1 MHDHGGL
8 SDPPVIPRECE
19 GDGVTDSQQ
28 LNLSQS
34 LAERVQTVRSG
45 GCPSMPGHGHGHGH
59 ASDGAE
65 ARNVGMYD
73 RLPDQSTQGGSP
85 GMRAMPGCLTG

>member
-1 MHDHGGL
+1 M
-8 SDPPVIPRECE
+8 
-19 GDGVTDSQQ
+19 TDSQQ

-45 GCPSMPGHGHGHGH
+45 GCPSMPGHGHGH

-73 RLPDQSTQGGSP
+73 
-85 GMRAMPGCLTG
+85 

>member
-1 MHDHGGL
+1 M
-8 SDPPVIPRECE
+8 
-19 GDGVTDSQQ
+19 TDSQQ

-45 GCPSMPGHGHGHGH
+45 GCPSMPGHGHGH

-73 RLPDQSTQGGSP
+73 RLLALSTQGSCP
-85 GMRAMPGCLTG
+85 GMRAMPGCLAR